1 MTAVVCRSVGSC
13 GIEALDLIPPSASE
27 VLVRIEASGICHSDV
42 SVLTGALPVPLP
54 SVLGHEG
61 AGVVVDVGSDVTLV
75 RPGDRV
81 VLSAIPACGMCYFC
95 ARAEPY
101 LCSRSEQ
108 LRRPHFTDGTA
119 TVRGS
124 SGLGTF
130 SEAVVVSERAVIPVR
145 TDLPSAQLALMGCAV
160 LTGAGAAINIA
171 AIGPGD
177 SVMVIGAG
185 GIGLCAIQGARVQGA
200 SPLIA
205 LDPAPASRDLAR
217 TSGATHAADPRDGA
231 VDNMVLELTGGIG
244 VDAVIDCVGMT
255 STFEQ
260 AWRLTRTGGTIVL
273 IGIPG
278 PDVRMSLLLAEATTA
293 AKRIVGCRYG
303 SSSVFRDVPRYVA
316 MAEAGHMDFSI
327 LLGDHVSLAD
337 VPDLLGKPLGPGRTI
352 IIP

>member
-1 MTAVVCRSVGSC
+1 MTAVVCRTVGSC
-13 GIEALDLIPPSASE
+13 SIEPLDLLPPSASE
-27 VLVRIEASGICHSDV
+27 VMVRLEASGICHSDV

-61 AGVVVDVGSDVTLV
+61 AGVVIDVGSDVTLV

-81 VLSAIPACGMCYFC
+81 VLSAIPACGTCYFC

-108 LRRPHFTDGTA
+108 LRRPHFTDGTD
-119 TVRGS
+119 TLRGS

-130 SEAVVVSERAVIPVR
+130 SDAVVVSERAVIPVR
-145 TDLPSAQLALMGCAV
+145 TDLPAEQLALMGCAV

-171 AIGPGD
+171 TIEPGD

-185 GIGLCAIQGARVQGA
+185 GIGLCALQGARVQGA
-200 SPLIA
+200 SLLIG

-217 TSGATHAADPRDGA
+217 AAGATHVVDPGDAGLDA
-231 VDNMVLELTGGIG
+231 LVLDLTGGVG
-244 VDAVIDCVGMT
+244 VDTVIDCVGAA
-255 STFEQ
+255 STFER
-260 AWRLTRTGGTIVL
+260 AWRLTREGGTIVL

-278 PDVRMSLLLAEATTA
+278 PDVRMSLPIAEVAVA
-293 AKRIVGCRYG
+293 SKAIRGCRYG

-316 MAEAGHMDFSI
+316 LAEAGQLDLAM
-327 LLGDHVSLAD
+327 LLGDRVGLAD

-352 IIP
+352 IVP